1 MELRSTYTIRVLHH
15 RMTIKKRWQRPQAVN
30 QSTGRGGNMRYFK
43 EIVAGTTVVAIV
55 LTVLVRG

>member
-1 MELRSTYTIRVLHH
+1 LHH
-15 RMTIKKRWQRPQAVN
+15 RMTIKRQWQRPQAVN
-30 QSTGRGGNMRYFK
+30 QFIGRGGNMRYFK